1 MRIIM
6 VISGLIPTA
15 AGIFFLV
22 NEGQTFVALAF
33 VAGIALLAFGLLGL
47 LAYCLARRA
56 FVAPGRILTDSLP
69 ALALSAV
76 TLQNRITDDALAP
89 AVFGVWLM
97 TVGAARVAGAGA
109 ADASEV
115 RLGFRLALLLLGLL
129 QAAMG
134 AYVFFRPFLPEIGMT
149 GILGGIFILQGVS
162 AVALGAGI
170 GRGRTAK
177 GGKGKTGRKE

>member
-6 VISGLIPTA
+6 VIAGLVPIA
-15 AGIFFLV
+15 AGVFFLT

-33 VAGIALLAFGLLGL
+33 VAGVALLAFGMLGV

-56 FVAPGRILTDSLP
+56 HSAPGRILADSLP

-76 TLQNRITDDALAP
+76 TLQNRITDDDLA
-89 AVFGVWLM
+89 AVPFGVWLM
-97 TVGAARVAGAGA
+97 TVGAVRVAGAIA
-109 ADASEV
+109 ADASEE
-115 RLGFRLALLLLGLL
+115 RLGFRLAFLLLGLM

-134 AYVFFRPFLPEIGMT
+134 ACVFFRPFLPEIGMT
-149 GILGGIFILQGVS
+149 GILGGIFIMQGVT

-170 GRGRTAK
+170 ARK
-177 GGKGKTGRKE
+177 GVGKDDKAGRKA